1 MRNIGLFDVFKKNSE
16 LELMLDL
23 DLLEGVSDRIQMKQ
37 MAIQTCINL
46 IAKTISMSE
55 FRVKKRKEYIKNE
68 TYYRLNV
75 KPNLNQAAAT
85 FWEQVI
91 YKYVYDNECLIIITD
106 TQDLLVAD
114 SFTKKEYAVYGDVF
128 TDVVVKGHEFR
139 RSFKRDE
146 VFYIEFNNK
155 NLTPIMDGL
164 YADYGELFGRT
175 INAHKRK
182 SQIRGTVDIEGL
194 SGTTDEKREKIQKF
208 VDKVYKAF
216 TDKDIA
222 VVPQQKGFKYQEHS
236 KYQQSLSVD
245 EVDKVADGFLKKVAR
260 ALNIPPALV
269 LGEMA
274 DVEKPTRNF
283 MLFCIDPIVKKIK
296 DEFTGKM
303 FTRTEFFEGE
313 QIDIRRPSYRDIF
326 DLAAAVDKLRAGG
339 MYNGNELR
347 DKLGDEPVDDP
358 ILERYYITKNY
369 TEDSLEG
376 GGTDE

>member
-1 MRNIGLFDVFKKNSE
+1 
-16 LELMLDL
+16 MLDL